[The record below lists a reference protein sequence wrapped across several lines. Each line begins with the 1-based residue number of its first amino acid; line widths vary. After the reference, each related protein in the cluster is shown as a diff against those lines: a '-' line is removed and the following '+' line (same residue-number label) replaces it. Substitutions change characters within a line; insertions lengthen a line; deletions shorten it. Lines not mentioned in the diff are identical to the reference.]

1 MAAGVAL
8 PPEIRIIESL
18 EVVQY
23 CLPRRRAPKA
33 RLLGAVGVA
42 VFGLPLVWGVTIWM
56 ARSCDGGG
64 AAVLVVIG
72 LLITSS
78 VLVNVLFHFMGR
90 AEVELGGGELRA
102 IERVGPFRKLRRLPV
117 VRVSRLVVGH
127 LTSRAGRDNNPSA
140 MLADEPRLAAILAEV
155 EGGEPMILAPG
166 YPRAWLLAMT
176 QDLARRVKD
185 SALDPLFDPP
195 PLKIAVVEIAVD
207 AHGFLE
213 RPSGSGIVV
222 EHHPDEVTFIVP
234 PPGVGRDARGCVFLL
249 VGVMFLTGALLCM
262 LGAAG
267 IVTLQGDPWAALGVC
282 LLCGLIL
289 LTGAIELGR
298 RRVVLVVAGFTL
310 RVTTDSPFRYREHFW
325 PRAELYDIDTGPSN
339 QEINDRPLPEL
350 QIHLR
355 TGKKFGFLVGRDPE
369 ELEFL
374 ATSLRRALH
383 MPGAAVEQHHKP
395 WS

>member
-1 MAAGVAL
+1 
-8 PPEIRIIESL
+8 
-18 EVVQY
+18 
-23 CLPRRRAPKA
+23 
-33 RLLGAVGVA
+33 
-42 VFGLPLVWGVTIWM
+42 
-56 ARSCDGGG
+56 
-64 AAVLVVIG
+64 
-72 LLITSS
+72 
-78 VLVNVLFHFMGR
+78 
-90 AEVELGGGELRA
+90 
-102 IERVGPFRKLRRLPV
+102 
-117 VRVSRLVVGH
+117 
-127 LTSRAGRDNNPSA
+127 

-166 YPRAWLLAMT
+166 YPRAWLLALT

-195 PLKIAVVEIAVD
+195 PLKIAVVESAVDD

-325 PRAELYDIDTGPSN
+325 PRGVVRHRHRTQQPRAQRPPAPGTTDPS
-339 QEINDRPLPEL
+339 QDGEEVRLPRRPESRGARVSG
-350 QIHLR
+350 HL
-355 TGKKFGFLVGRDPE
+355 T
-369 ELEFL
+369 
-374 ATSLRRALH
+374 ATRSMH
-383 MPGAAVEQHHKP
+383 MPAAAVEQHHKP

>member
-1 MAAGVAL
+1 MVASVVL

-18 EVVQY
+18 EVVRY
-23 CLPRRRAPKA
+23 CLPRRRAPQA

-42 VFGLPLVWGVTIWM
+42 VFGLPLVWGMTIWM
-56 ARSCDGGG
+56 ARSCGGGG
-64 AAVLVVIG
+64 AAMLVAIG

-90 AEVELGGGELRA
+90 AEVELDWGELRA
-102 IERVGPFRKLRRLPV
+102 IERVGPFRRRRRLPV
-117 VRVSRLVVGH
+117 DRVSRLAVGN
-127 LTSRAGRDNNPSA
+127 LTSRAGVDNNPSV
-140 MLADEPRLAAILAEV
+140 MLANEPGLAAILGKV
-155 EGGEPMILAPG
+155 EGGEPTILAPG
-166 YPRAWLLAMT
+166 YPRAWLLALT

-185 SALDPLFDPP
+185 SAPDPLFDPP
-195 PLKIAVVEIAVD
+195 PLKIAVVESAVD

-222 EHHPDEVTFIVP
+222 EHHPDGVTLIVP
-234 PPGVGRDARGCVFLL
+234 PTGVGRNARGFVFLL
-249 VGVMFLTGALLCM
+249 VGVLFLTGALLGM

-267 IVTLQGDPWAALGVC
+267 NVKLQGDSWAAFWVS
-282 LLCGLIL
+282 LLCGLIP

-298 RRVVLVVAGFTL
+298 RRVVLVVSGFTL
-310 RVTTDSPFRYREHFW
+310 RVTTDSPFRYREHVW
-325 PRAELYDIDTGPSN
+325 QRTELYDIDTGTSN

-383 MPGAAVEQHHKP
+383 MPA
-395 WS
+395 